1 MSRETRSEKLRGLME
16 GLGVGAVLLRRPANF
31 AWYTNGADNRVDRSS
46 PLGVASVLV
55 TTDAAYVV
63 ADNIEAARMRDE
75 EGVGLEVAMYPWH
88 QDPEATIRELA
99 GNVVLGA
106 DHPFR
111 GARDVS
117 DAVAPLRH
125 VLDADAIELY
135 RRAGAETA
143 AAMAEAAGKVTPGM
157 SEVEAAAELLCSCR
171 RRGLA
176 GDVVLV
182 AADERIASY
191 RHPIPKGNPIE
202 RQVMLVVCAEMGGL
216 YVSLTHFVQ
225 LEEPDQEH
233 VRRQA
238 ACAEILRRMREEA
251 TRPGRTLADAF
262 TDCRSFYAEAGFPYE
277 WRSHHQGGMAGY
289 ATREVVATNRTR
301 QEIKPGM
308 AFAWNPSLPGAK
320 AEETFVLTEDGPEVI
335 CR

>member
-1 MSRETRSEKLRGLME
+1 MSRETRSEGLRELME
-16 GLGVGAVLLRRPANF
+16 RLGVGAVLLRRPANF

-46 PLGVASVLV
+46 PVGVASVLA
-55 TTDAAYVV
+55 TPDAAYVV

-75 EGVGLEVAMYPWH
+75 EGVGLEVAQYPWH
-88 QDPEATIRELA
+88 HGPEATIRELV

-106 DHPFR
+106 DHSFP

-117 DAVAPLRH
+117 DAVAPLRY
-125 VLDADAIELY
+125 VLDADAIGLY
-135 RRAGAETA
+135 RRAGTETA
-143 AAMAEAAGKVTPGM
+143 AAMGEAADKVAPGM
-157 SEVEAAAELLCSCR
+157 SEEEAAAELLYSCR
-171 RRGLA
+171 KRGLA
-176 GDVVLV
+176 ADVVLV
-182 AADERIASY
+182 AADERIARY
-191 RHPIPKGNPIE
+191 RHPIPKENPIQ
-202 RQVMLVVCAEMGGL
+202 RRAMLVVCAEMGGL
-216 YVSLTHFVQ
+216 YVSLTRFVE
-225 LEEPDQEH
+225 LEEPDGELAG
-233 VRRQA
+233 RQA

-277 WRSHHQGGMAGY
+277 WSSHHQGGMAGY
-289 ATREVVATNRTR
+289 ATREVIATNSTQ

-320 AEETFVLTEDGPEVI
+320 AEETFVLTEGGPEVI

>member
-1 MSRETRSEKLRGLME
+1 MSREIRSEKLRGLMQ
-16 GLGVGAVLLRRPANF
+16 GLGVGAVLLLRPANF
-31 AWYTNGADNRVDRSS
+31 AWYTNGADNRVDRSA
-46 PLGVASVLV
+46 PFGVASVLV
-55 TTDAAYVV
+55 TPDAAYVV

-75 EGVGLEVAMYPWH
+75 EGVGLEVAEYPWH
-88 QDPEATIRELA
+88 QDPEATVRELA
-99 GNVVLGA
+99 GSVVLGA
-106 DHPFR
+106 DHPFP

-117 DAVAPLRH
+117 DAVAPLRY

-135 RRAGAETA
+135 RRAGVETA
-143 AAMAEAAGKVTPGM
+143 AAMGEAAGEVTPGM
-157 SEVEAAAELLCSCR
+157 SEEEAAAGILYSCR
-171 RRGLA
+171 RRGLDA
-176 GDVVLV
+176 DVVLV

-191 RHPIPKGNPIE
+191 RHPIPKGNAIE
-202 RQVMLVVCAEMGGL
+202 RRAMLVVCAEMGGL
-216 YVSLTHFVQ
+216 YVSLTRFVE
-225 LEEPDQEH
+225 LEEPGEELA
-233 VRRQA
+233 RRQA
-238 ACAEILRRMREEA
+238 ACAEILRRIREEA

-277 WRSHHQGGMAGY
+277 WRSHHQGGLAGY
-289 ATREVVATNRTR
+289 ATREIIATDVTH